1 MTSFS
6 GEHNMF
12 TINSFVKIPREK
24 VEYGFHDPKLEN
36 KGKQQWI
43 NERLAIK
50 KPIKK
55 DEYQSGHKIDNDFFY

>member
-12 TINSFVKIPREK
+12 MINSFVKIPREK

-50 KPIKK
+50 KSIKK

>member
-6 GEHNMF
+6 GEHTMF
-12 TINSFVKIPREK
+12 MINSFVKIPREK

-36 KGKQQWI
+36 KSKQQWI

-55 DEYQSGHKIDNDFFY
+55 G